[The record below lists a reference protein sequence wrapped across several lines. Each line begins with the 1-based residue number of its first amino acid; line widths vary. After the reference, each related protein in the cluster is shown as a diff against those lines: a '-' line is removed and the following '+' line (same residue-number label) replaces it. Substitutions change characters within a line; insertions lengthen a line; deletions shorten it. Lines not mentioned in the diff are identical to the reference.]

1 MNSDSCNKIK
11 DNNKIY
17 HSSVVDNNKGNLYN
31 KINRYNSYI
40 ISYSRYNFLNIY
52 IIFFS
57 TEIIDENENIIS
69 NKSFDKFD
77 KSSNDASSCKY

>member
-1 MNSDSCNKIK
+1 MNSDSCNKMK
-11 DNNKIY
+11 NNNEIY
-17 HSSVVDNNKGNLYN
+17 HSSIADNNKGNLYN
-31 KINRYNSYI
+31 KINRYN
-40 ISYSRYNFLNIY
+40 FLNVY